1 MKFRF
6 TIPSSLTQTFF
17 FIDEMK
23 LSMLI
28 AGFGATEI
36 NIGNVSQ
43 IAKYKLNK
51 NRTQYLGLAF
61 TRASGA

>member
-6 TIPSSLTQTFF
+6 TIPSSLTQKFL
-17 FIDEMK
+17 IEEMK
-23 LSMLI
+23 LLLLV

-43 IAKYKLNK
+43 IARYKLNK